1 MSIRRRLLLIVLLSG
16 VVLTGAVFS
25 IVRLVQSSDAARVE
39 AAESMVDDVAR
50 ALPAEDRGDDPR
62 LFERSVGAAL
72 SGARRVIAGACATPV
87 VALRA
92 HGRRDGARASPIP
105 PDHAAAI
112 ADACESAKGE
122 LFHHRARIRGETLL
136 VSVATTPQGRVW
148 AALPIRVREG
158 GPEPWKIAAAIL
170 ALATIALAVVS
181 VDAIAALR
189 RGASDLDHS
198 LDALGGDLNA
208 KIAEP
213 RAEEL
218 AGIADGLRRLALRL
232 VDARARERALAE
244 SLAHEQRLAGLGRV
258 AAGIAHEVRNPL
270 AGMKLR
276 LDLMRTAPELS
287 AELRED
293 VDVCLGEIDR
303 LDRLVRTI
311 LGAARREPQIEP
323 SVSLAKCAAERAP
336 DVSCSGDANVATDV
350 ELLTQIVDNLLRNA
364 RDASNEVRIEIRT
377 AKDRAELRVIDRGAG
392 VPADKAREL
401 FEPFFTTKGEG
412 TGLGLFISRS
422 LATALR
428 GTLEYCRE
436 RDETHFVLSLPVRWT
451 T

>member
-39 AAESMVDDVAR
+39 AAESMVDDVAQ
-50 ALPAEDRGDDPR
+50 AIDRSDDPR
-62 LFERSVGAAL
+62 VFERSVGAAL
-72 SGARRVIAGACATPV
+72 SGARRVIAGACADRIL
-87 VALRA
+87 ALRP
-92 HGRRDGARASPIP
+92 HGRRDGVRPAPLAPDQAS
-105 PDHAAAI
+105 AI
-112 ADACESAKGE
+112 ADACERASGE
-122 LFHHRARIRGETLL
+122 QFHHRARIRGETLL
-136 VSVATTPQGRVW
+136 VSIATSSGGKVW

-181 VDAIAALR
+181 MDAIAALR
-189 RGASDLDHS
+189 RGVFDLDRS
-198 LDALGGDLNA
+198 LEALGEDLNA
-208 KIAEP
+208 PIAKP

-218 AGIADGLRRLALRL
+218 AGVADGLRRLASRL
-232 VDARARERALAE
+232 HEGQGRERALSQ

-258 AAGIAHEVRNPL
+258 AAGVAHEVRNPL
-270 AGMKLR
+270 AGLKLR
-276 LDLMRTAPELS
+276 LDLMRGAPELS
-287 AELRED
+287 SELRED

-311 LGAARREPQIEP
+311 LGGARKEPSIQA
-323 SVSLAKCAAERAP
+323 SVSLAASVAART
-336 DVSCSGDANVATDV
+336 DVTVTGDATVATDA
-350 ELLTQIVDNLLRNA
+350 ELLAQIIDNLVRNA
-364 RDASNEVRIEIRT
+364 KDASDTVRIEIRAT
-377 AKDRAELRVIDRGAG
+377 DERAELSVIDRGPG
-392 VPADKAREL
+392 VPPDKAGEL

-428 GTLEYCRE
+428 GTLDYR
-436 RDETHFVLSLPVRWT
+436 RNGDETHFVLSLPVRWVQ
-451 T
+451 